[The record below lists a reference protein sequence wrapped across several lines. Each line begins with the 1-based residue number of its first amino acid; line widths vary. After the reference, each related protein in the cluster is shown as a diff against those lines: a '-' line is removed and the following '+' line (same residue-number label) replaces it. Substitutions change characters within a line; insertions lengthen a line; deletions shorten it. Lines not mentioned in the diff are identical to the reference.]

1 MGITDSKKTSHLRKN
16 GCLCQKQTEKG
27 GLDIQPKMGR
37 LSSSQFAIAQ
47 NHTIPCVLA
56 CSATGFVFNFVIFL
70 SSTIADSAWDELS
83 RLVPGFCVSFL
94 LKKIMYPCNKYV
106 RNSIQFLSVRDC
118 LGDLMD
124 FLVSLKRIPSGRVS
138 PEFLS
143 TQILPDFIP
152 KSC

>member
-1 MGITDSKKTSHLRKN
+1 MGITDSKRTSHLRKN

-70 SSTIADSAWDELS
+70 SSTTADSAWDELS

-94 LKKIMYPCNKYV
+94 LKKNH
-106 RNSIQFLSVRDC
+106 
-118 LGDLMD
+118 
-124 FLVSLKRIPSGRVS
+124 VSLQQICKKFNTVPFCKGLFRGFDGFSSKSKENTLRKGVS
-138 PEFLS
+138 
-143 TQILPDFIP
+143 
-152 KSC
+152 